1 MRGSLEDYYTDLQSL
16 WQEIDYKHPNLK
28 TCSKNIQKYNILIQE
43 DQIYTFLDGLDD
55 QFDQTRQDIL

>member
-1 MRGSLEDYYTDLQSL
+1 MRGSLEDYYTGLQSL
-16 WQEIDYKHPNLK
+16 WREIDYKRLNPK

-43 DQIYTFLDGLDD
+43 DRIYTFLDGLDD